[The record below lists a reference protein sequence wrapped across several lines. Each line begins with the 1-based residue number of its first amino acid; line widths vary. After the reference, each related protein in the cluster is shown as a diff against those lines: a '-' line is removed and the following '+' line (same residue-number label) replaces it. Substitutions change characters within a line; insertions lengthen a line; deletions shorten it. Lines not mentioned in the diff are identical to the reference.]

1 MDDVRKNIEE
11 HLPALQR
18 YAMSLACHPSA
29 AQDLVQECTLRAISK
44 SRMFK
49 QGTNLRA
56 WLFTILH
63 NLHVSDVRQR
73 AKRPEVKNP
82 DEVLER
88 MAVQPTQLSSS
99 MLREVGEA
107 MSLLPQAQQRILM
120 SIGVAGK
127 TYEEA
132 SSEFHIPVGTVKS
145 RYARARRALQER
157 LQAAPSATAA

>member
-1 MDDVRKNIEE
+1 MDDVQKNIED

-18 YAMSLACHPSA
+18 YAMSLAYQPTA
-29 AQDLVQECTLRAISK
+29 AQDLVQECVLRALSK
-44 SRMFK
+44 SKMFK

-56 WLFTILH
+56 WLFTSLH

-73 AKRPEVKNP
+73 VKRPEVKNS

-99 MLREVGEA
+99 MLHEVGEA
-107 MSLLPQAQQRILM
+107 MSLLPRGQQRILM

-127 TYEEA
+127 TYEEV
-132 SSEFHIPVGTVKS
+132 SRELHIPLGTVKS
-145 RYARARRALQER
+145 RYARARSALQVR
-157 LQAAPSATAA
+157 LQDPQGAIAA